1 MMDYAKEY
9 DRIVEQSNDQQIQLE
24 QLEAENARL
33 REELAAAQERI
44 KDLIAGDVMHEP
56 NWSNCNEV

>member
-1 MMDYAKEY
+1 MA
-9 DRIVEQSNDQQIQLE
+9 IVLINEIPTEVGSGADEII
-24 QLEAENARL
+24 RL
-33 REELAAAQERI
+33 REENAALRAQLEAAQERI